1 MLGEAGQGQGLWV
14 GEQEEEQVGGAAAV
28 CVRRGRSA
36 LNRGPQLGFHNDIS
50 GGQAE
55 PSVIQM
61 GALRQR
67 LLQSLRREG
76 PATSIRLEVRNL
88 VGQTTF

>member
-36 LNRGPQLGFHNDIS
+36 LNRGPHLGFHNDIN

-55 PSVIQM
+55 PSAVQM
-61 GALRQR
+61 GKLKQR
-67 LLQSLRREG
+67 LLQSLRGEG
-76 PATSIRLEVRNL
+76 PAIS
-88 VGQTTF
+88 

>member
-1 MLGEAGQGQGLWV
+1 MGKQEKGCVVCGGEW
-14 GEQEEEQVGGAAAV
+14 
-28 CVRRGRSA
+28 ST
-36 LNRGPQLGFHNDIS
+36 LNRGPLLGFHNDIS

-55 PSVIQM
+55 PSVAQM
-61 GALRQR
+61 GTLRQR

-76 PATSIRLEVRNL
+76 PAISIRLEVRNL